1 MSNVDVFL
9 KKLKLPAKYLKEPV
23 VEIMLRKPGTLSKN
37 EKKLLIN
44 LVNLFELR
52 DIKPKISRNILKNIM
67 AAGKPILYIG
77 ERGTEIWRMIEEN
90 GNGFCFE
97 PWDKDGLISFL
108 RELSIDSRISLSE
121 MGQISRR
128 LAEQKYSKKTIL
140 RRFLEVI

>member
-52 DIKPKISRNILKNIM
+52 DIKPKISRNKLSADFIKSIKEEKWYNI
-67 AAGKPILYIG
+67 IF
-77 ERGTEIWRMIEEN
+77 IE
-90 GNGFCFE
+90 
-97 PWDKDGLISFL
+97 
-108 RELSIDSRISLSE
+108 
-121 MGQISRR
+121 
-128 LAEQKYSKKTIL
+128 
-140 RRFLEVI
+140 